1 MNCQWIVWLLLL
13 LPLLL
18 MRLVLVWV
26 SWCGL
31 RCCHC
36 LAHLCTC
43 CLWAVGHS
51 AVNFQDAQVHSAYPI
66 THRSTQPIL
75 LHRPLFLPHNRLL
88 NQSGQVNGQRNRLFF
103 FSVHSSCNSSVHSSV
118 NFFPTICPSTQP
130 LTQPDR
136 LSKRTKICPVLW
148 SWVRAPRW
156 AIRFYEI
163 TVFCWP
169 QKRPQPGPGIKP
181 DKRDS

>member
-1 MNCQWIVWLLLL
+1 
-13 LPLLL
+13 

-136 LSKRTKICPVLW
+136 LSKRTKICPVYPYTMPELIILW
-148 SWVRAPRW
+148 CMDYQIIVRAQFGVGW
-156 AIRFYEI
+156 AFKE
-163 TVFCWP
+163 TT
-169 QKRPQPGPGIKP
+169 RPEKSRSFPGHAF
-181 DKRDS
+181 S